1 LTLTPAKSAN
11 LSRHSTQQAR
21 ARWTSPIRDDASPR
35 PQARRPG
42 YIVIENFGLASSTGL
57 GLDHEE
63 EACRKRLN
71 LAASVERASAHLS
84 VVLPA
89 LLEVQIDLVGDFRT
103 EALAQTAD
111 LSQSRF
117 HTVSPKPFGETVK
130 RYTLGLRPERA
141 AFRLLSETADVATI
155 AFDLGF

>member
-1 LTLTPAKSAN
+1 VTAVLRIPLGALRRGSQPGRA
-11 LSRHSTQQAR
+11 LVAR
-21 ARWTSPIRDDASPR
+21 
-35 PQARRPG
+35 G

-57 GLDHEE
+57 GLDYVE

-89 LLEVQIDLVGDFRT
+89 LFEVQINLVGDFRT
-103 EALAQTAD
+103 EALAQTAH

-117 HTVSPKPFGETVK
+117 HTVSPKPLVRQSSSTRCASKERHFDCCPK
-130 RYTLGLRPERA
+130 LRTS
-141 AFRLLSETADVATI
+141 RLSRLTSASSPHRH
-155 AFDLGF
+155 L